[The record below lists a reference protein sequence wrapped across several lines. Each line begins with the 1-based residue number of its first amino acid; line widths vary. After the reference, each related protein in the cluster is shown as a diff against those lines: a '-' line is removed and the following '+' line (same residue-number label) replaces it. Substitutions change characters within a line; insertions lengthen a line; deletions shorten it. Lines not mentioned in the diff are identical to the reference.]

1 MKSIA
6 ALAALGLVS
15 AKGETVDMTKL
26 PVFNQASFAKNS
38 ILKSMLSNS
47 LYSVSDANDAGMVTY
62 SQCDDDAGIFTL
74 DDQAT
79 SNTPQP
85 LTKGV
90 SLQFSLAGI
99 LGDHMEVKNVHVH
112 VDWNGTPLYDEDH
125 NQDNQYDDTYA
136 YQLGWD
142 VPAFAPDGDYKV
154 IIKGVGSTSSMPD
167 GTNVYCMEADFTF

>member
-1 MKSIA
+1 MKSFA

-15 AKGETVDMTKL
+15 AKGEKVDMTAL
-26 PVFNQASFAKNS
+26 PVFNQASFAKHN

-47 LYSVSDANDAGMVTY
+47 LLNVKDDAGMVSY
-62 SQCDDDAGIFTL
+62 SQCDDKAGIFTL
-74 DDQAT
+74 DDQST

-90 SLQFSLAGI
+90 NLQFNLAGI
-99 LGDHMEVKNVHVH
+99 LADHMTISNVHVH

-125 NQDNQYDDTYA
+125 TQTNEYDDTYN

-142 VPAFAPDGDYKV
+142 VPAFAPDGEYIV
-154 IIKGVGSTSSMPD
+154 RITGIGSTSSAAE
-167 GTNVYCMEADFTF
+167 GSTVYCMLANFTF